1 MPVFVSDHPVLK
13 QKLTVLRNKKT
24 DGKTFRDVLR
34 EITVFLGYEAT
45 RDLELKEVN
54 VSTPVASDCLG
65 HKLKSR
71 VALIPV
77 LRSGLGMVQPMV
89 DLIPYAQIFHLGLY
103 RHKHSLVPVLYY
115 ERFPDKCTADV
126 SLVLEPM
133 IASGGSLCATIE
145 ILKSKY
151 GCKKIKVIS
160 VLACRKG
167 LDVLEEKPPAVN
179 IHCCA
184 IDEVYN
190 ENGVVVPG
198 LGDIG
203 DRQFRTVVGRA
214 HWEDDDDAASP
225 KQKKQRT
232 E

>member
-1 MPVFVSDHPVLK
+1 MPVIVSEHPILK

-24 DGKTFRDVLR
+24 DGKTFRDVLK
-34 EITVFLGYEAT
+34 EITIFLGYEAT
-45 RDLELKEVN
+45 RDLELRNVN
-54 VSTPVASDCLG
+54 VSTPVADECVG
-65 HKLKSR
+65 HKLKTR

-77 LRSGLGMVQPMV
+77 LRSGLGMVEPMV
-89 DLIPYAQIFHLGLY
+89 GLIPYAQIFHLGLY

-115 ERFPDKCTADV
+115 ERFPNDCSADV

-167 LDVLEEKPPAVN
+167 LDILEEKHPDVT

-184 IDEVYN
+184 IDEIYKEGAVL
-190 ENGVVVPG
+190 PG

-203 DRQFRTVVGRA
+203 DRQFRTNVGRDN
-214 HWEDDDDAASP
+214 WDDDEVQSP